1 MYIEEYKND
10 NSRGMLSGQRTDQAV
25 ILIAVHDIASLGGLL
40 EVQIWGLFP
49 KLAESEALLVD
60 PGIFYKLSSSFL
72 INLEVWEPLPK
83 SSGSHT
89 LACISH
95 LEGLLNS
102 RLLVPS
108 RVSDSVGLGQCLR
121 TVISHK
127 FQVMWMLLVQGPHFK
142 SVH

>member
-72 INLEVWEPLPK
+72 INLEV
-83 SSGSHT
+83 
-89 LACISH
+89 
-95 LEGLLNS
+95 
-102 RLLVPS
+102 
-108 RVSDSVGLGQCLR
+108 
-121 TVISHK
+121 
-127 FQVMWMLLVQGPHFK
+127 
-142 SVH
+142 